1 MIKGKI
7 KENHKQLSIL
17 LIPDFA
23 EKEKVIKLTAL
34 YSKLIVSI
42 TIGLLAIVIFAA
54 FFIYTLNENRNLK
67 SNVQSLTEEKKNLS
81 ESINEKSNQIDSLK
95 QKEEEFN
102 IRIKDYANK
111 YKEITE
117 NYISGKTSRSGD
129 RNDRSFVSDIS
140 ELKGIL
146 DNMNQ
151 SSSSEVK
158 EADMTKVD
166 GELKEY
172 VASMPTIWPVNG
184 RVSTNFG
191 SDRDPFKNTTRF
203 HSGIDIA
210 ADYGTDIK
218 ASGNGKVIFSGYKVA
233 YGYVVFIDHGHD
245 LVTVYGHA
253 SRLLVKE
260 GQDVNKGDIIAKVGS
275 SGRSTGPHLHFEV
288 RINDTVVD
296 PIKYLDSK

>member
-1 MIKGKI
+1 M
-7 KENHKQLSIL
+7 
-17 LIPDFA
+17 
-23 EKEKVIKLTAL
+23 
-34 YSKLIVSI
+34 
-42 TIGLLAIVIFAA
+42 
-54 FFIYTLNENRNLK
+54 NENRNLRL
-67 SNVQSLTEEKKNLS
+67 NVQNLTDEKKTLS
-81 ESINEKSNQIDSLK
+81 ESNNEKSSQIDSLK

-102 IRIKDYANK
+102 IRIKDYVNK
-111 YKEITE
+111 YKEITDT
-117 NYISGKTSRSGD
+117 YISGKTSRSGD

-140 ELKGIL
+140 ELKVIL
-146 DNMNQ
+146 DNMDQ
-151 SSSSEVK
+151 SANIDVK
-158 EADMTKVD
+158 EGDMTEVD
-166 GELKEY
+166 GKLKEY
-172 VASMPTIWPVNG
+172 IASIPTVWPVNG

-191 SDRDPFKNTTRF
+191 NDKDPFKYTTRF

-210 ADYGTDIK
+210 ADYGVDIK

-260 GQDVNKGDIIAKVGS
+260 GQEVNKGDVIAKVGS

-288 RINDTVVD
+288 RIDDTVVD